1 MRERIYN
8 GLLIFD
14 IDDNGDNYTS
24 FETAVEKIREL
35 SVFNEQKY
43 YSGFFD
49 DALLWG
55 DCDGIDIKLEFSG
68 FMGTELKVSEKLS
81 ESDLQK
87 VRQWAEQIYN
97 FIHKTETPLSE
108 E

>member
-14 IDDNGDNYTS
+14 IDANGDNYTS

-55 DCDGIDIKLEFSG
+55 ECDGIDIKLEFSG
-68 FMGTELKVSEKLS
+68 FMGTELKVSEKLI
-81 ESDLQK
+81 ESDLSK
-87 VRQWAEQIYN
+87 VRHWAEEIYKAVQN
-97 FIHKTETPLSE
+97 NESPT
-108 E
+108 

>member
-8 GLLIFD
+8 GLLILD
-14 IDDNGDNYTS
+14 IDANGDNYTS

-55 DCDGIDIKLEFSG
+55 EFDGIDIKLEFSG
-68 FMGTELKVSEKLS
+68 FMGTELKVSEKLM
-81 ESDLQK
+81 ESDLSK
-87 VRQWAEQIYN
+87 VRQLAKE
-97 FIHKTETPLSE
+97 IHKAIHETESPT
-108 E
+108 